1 MYTLLWMVIIFS
13 TIGLMILVSLKKRM
27 ESKLAFIRAAGET
40 EESARA
46 SRSIILWIWSAV
58 AWGIVS
64 MSLISWWF
72 NHYFG

>member
-1 MYTLLWMVIIFS
+1 MYTLLWMIISFS

-27 ESKLAFIRAAGET
+27 ESKLAFIKAAGES
-40 EESARA
+40 EESVRA
-46 SRSIILWIWSAV
+46 SRSIIWWIRSAV